1 MSIIITLVIFT
12 VIVVIHEWGH
22 FIAAKKCNVYVEEF
36 AVGMGPKLFGVKK
49 GDTLYTVRIL
59 PVGGFCRMSDEDPP
73 DKDKIGFNEA
83 NVWQRMLIAAAGPF
97 MNFVLALVILTF
109 MAMATG
115 ISTNTVASLIEGYP
129 AQAAGI
135 EAGDRIVKVNG
146 KNVSIRSDLDFYLS
160 QHEGE
165 SLDIVLR
172 RNGHNVNVQLVPK
185 LAEDGRYLIGVR
197 TEQKAPLVDIGY
209 NSEAFRGVPKA
220 SFFECVRDGCC
231 SMVFLVKIT
240 AYGLKEMFTMQ
251 VSMDEVSG
259 PIGVTTVVDESYRE
273 TIKDG
278 FIYAFL
284 TMINL
289 AALLSANLGVINL
302 VPIPAL
308 DGGKIF
314 LYLIET
320 VRRKQLSPEKEGIL
334 TFIGFALVMGF
345 GIFIAIND
353 IIKLT

>member
-49 GDTLYTVRIL
+49 GDTLYTVRLL

-259 PIGVTTVVDESYRE
+259 PIGVTTVVDESYKGRLY
-273 TIKDG
+273 IC
-278 FIYAFL
+278 
-284 TMINL
+284 
-289 AALLSANLGVINL
+289 LSYNDKPCGSFKRKPRCYQPCAHTGS
-302 VPIPAL
+302 
-308 DGGKIF
+308 G
-314 LYLIET
+314 
-320 VRRKQLSPEKEGIL
+320 RRQD
-334 TFIGFALVMGF
+334 
-345 GIFIAIND
+345 IFIPYRNRKEKAAFPRKGGHTYLYRLCPCNGVWYFYCN
-353 IIKLT
+353 KRYN